1 VIQSKSKEFVFSRRK
16 PNLTRELTAPANLS
30 ALLELD
36 DISLSDCAIEAG
48 HIGQW
53 SKDSFSI
60 DGSTLDRVNLS
71 DTSYRSIVL
80 TDVRLVNC
88 DLANFETQASKLVR
102 VEFINCR
109 MTGFRAGR
117 ADCQHILISEGD
129 QRYSEFRF
137 SKFKSAEFD
146 SCNFEEA
153 DFHGTDLTG
162 SQFRKCNLK
171 RAEMNEAKLF
181 DADLSGSVVDGLKLN
196 AEDIRGA
203 WVDASQAMLFASLLG
218 IRIT

>member
-1 VIQSKSKEFVFSRRK
+1 MIQSKSKEFVFSRRK
-16 PNLTRELTAPANLS
+16 PNLTREMTAPSNLS

-36 DISLSDCAIEAG
+36 DISLSDCAIEGGQIG
-48 HIGQW
+48 HG
-53 SKDSFSI
+53 SKDSLAV

-71 DTSYRSIVL
+71 DTSYQSIVL

-88 DLANFETQASKLVR
+88 DLANFETQTSKFVR

-137 SKFKSAEFD
+137 SKFKAAEFD
-146 SCNFEEA
+146 SCNFEES

-181 DADLSGSVVDGLKLN
+181 DADLSGSVVDGMKLN

-203 WVDASQAMLFASLLG
+203 WVDPSQAMLFASLLG